1 MKIVWVLVLLI
12 TSQCVA
18 IVSGQDDSLFESEQF
33 GIALANGT
41 SWRKY
46 DVLIKEA
53 TFVREELGSS
63 ELQKSEFPKSF
74 DRSIRLAI
82 DWDEKI
88 VFCLSKTQSTLQLKE
103 LFDLE
108 LIAKSKE
115 FSRWVRYPGG
125 KRRLEPAE
133 MLMILMKPGLTV
145 PDIRFVG
152 MQPFPIAFNE
162 GFDQQ
167 VATFQT
173 MPSSDN
179 VKVSRTHDTIQ
190 VAING
195 GESTIVRLYDVKSL
209 MMKQMYIRLK
219 KDGRMFLDQEISW
232 IEKDGVFLPV
242 SIIGE
247 KYKPNENVTQFSSV
261 SIMWRSVNEMLNP
274 SLFDAKVLDDVKGLE
289 GLVDEDL
296 FKRGGCLNRD

>member
-1 MKIVWVLVLLI
+1 V
-12 TSQCVA
+12 
-18 IVSGQDDSLFESEQF
+18 
-33 GIALANGT
+33 N
-41 SWRKY
+41 
-46 DVLIKEA
+46 
-53 TFVREELGSS
+53 
-63 ELQKSEFPKSF
+63 
-74 DRSIRLAI
+74 
-82 DWDEKI
+82 
-88 VFCLSKTQSTLQLKE
+88 
-103 LFDLE
+103 
-108 LIAKSKE
+108 
-115 FSRWVRYPGG
+115 
-125 KRRLEPAE
+125 
-133 MLMILMKPGLTV
+133 
-145 PDIRFVG
+145 
-152 MQPFPIAFNE
+152 
-162 GFDQQ
+162 
-167 VATFQT
+167 
-173 MPSSDN
+173 
-179 VKVSRTHDTIQ
+179 VSRTHDTIQ